1 MRIVKS
7 VQQGC
12 KHGCQERFGR
22 ERGGGVVGDE
32 GVGSEE
38 VGERGDSRPTLHAVA
53 RARDQERV
61 RPLID

>member
-38 VGERGDSRPTLHAVA
+38 VGERGDRSTHATRGGARTRPGA
-53 RARDQERV
+53 RT
-61 RPLID
+61 PSH